1 MYSTSF
7 IALLWTSLTPLDA
20 VSFWGYDLA
29 KSIVRRFSSDVPS
42 STLTIAQIY
51 FAGFLSAIPMNIIAT
66 PFDRVKVLLQTQGQ
80 TSPIDSKAPKYT
92 GSMDVVRRLYRRGGL
107 RSIYKGAAITF
118 VRDGLDSAAYF
129 ATYEYCKRRLAYK
142 DLDGNE
148 GPLNLVAV
156 AIAGAAAGTVMVIP
170 LFPIDTVKSRL
181 QNAENKTRV
190 TELVC
195 EVYRN
200 GGLKA
205 FYPGIGPALVRAIPA
220 NAATL
225 LGWELANH
233 AINKRF
239 GP

>member
-1 MYSTSF
+1 
-7 IALLWTSLTPLDA
+7 
-20 VSFWGYDLA
+20 
-29 KSIVRRFSSDVPS
+29 
-42 STLTIAQIY
+42 
-51 FAGFLSAIPMNIIAT
+51 MNLVAT
-66 PFDRVKVLLQTQGQ
+66 PFDRIKVLLQTQGQ
-80 TSPIDSKAPKYT
+80 TSPTGSKAPKYT
-92 GSMDVVRRLYRRGGL
+92 GGMDAVRRLYRGGGL

-129 ATYEYCKRRLAYK
+129 AAYEYCKRRLAYK
-142 DLDGNE
+142 DLEGNE
-148 GPLNLVAV
+148 GPLSLVAV
-156 AIAGAAAGTVMVIP
+156 GIAGGAAGILMVIP

-190 TELVC
+190 TDIVC

-225 LGWELANH
+225 LGWELANQ

>member
-1 MYSTSF
+1 
-7 IALLWTSLTPLDA
+7 
-20 VSFWGYDLA
+20 
-29 KSIVRRFSSDVPS
+29 
-42 STLTIAQIY
+42 
-51 FAGFLSAIPMNIIAT
+51 MNLVAT
-66 PFDRVKVLLQTQGQ
+66 PFDRIKVLLQTQGQ
-80 TSPIDSKAPKYT
+80 TSPTGSKAPKYT
-92 GSMDVVRRLYRRGGL
+92 GGMDAVRRLYRGGGL

-129 ATYEYCKRRLAYK
+129 AAYEYCKRRLSYK
-142 DLDGNE
+142 DLEGNE
-148 GPLNLVAV
+148 GPLSLVAV
-156 AIAGAAAGTVMVIP
+156 GIAGGAAGILMVIP

-190 TELVC
+190 TDIVC

-225 LGWELANH
+225 LGWELANQ